1 MEEVVEKKKSI
12 IITNIF
18 FIALLSV
25 YGFILNTISEMTLL
39 FSGRMNNFSYIMFS
53 VYMGTG
59 ALLFAIA
66 GMVFRS
72 TRTRKVLLFIVDAV
86 FVSLLFSTYFHV
98 LNFENVYGVIVMC
111 VGFVGGFIYYLAMAE
126 ILQIHH
132 GNLIMLVGVAVSYV
146 LQLISEQVMAFP
158 KDERVI
164 LGAVFFLMIFSKI
177 FNHYIKSFFEEILPF
192 SDNNEREEKLSV
204 RRIRRLVGSAF
215 LIVVALGVP
224 EVTWTSAEIDPYI
237 FYSWPRLAVIF
248 AIILVGYTADRFGV
262 LAVEKLVMLALI
274 FSFVAVYNPDFPVIR
289 LLLFNLCEGILT
301 SYLILG
307 FWILAPATKQPFF
320 WASGATFVKT
330 IQMFF
335 LFFVRDFTPAGMFCL
350 SIAQVLSIALMFWI
364 LHSNPQE
371 VYPVPDDGD
380 AFGQFCDK
388 YHFTPRER
396 DVMRAITTTEDTAKA
411 LCVDLDISERMF
423 YRYIRQMCDKVGG
436 VDNRNGLVK
445 LYYTSIDTRVQ

>member
-1 MEEVVEKKKSI
+1 MQRLMEEVVEKKKSI
-12 IITNIF
+12 ILTNIF

-59 ALLFAIA
+59 ALLFAFT
-66 GMVFRS
+66 GMIFRS
-72 TRTRKVLLFIVDAV
+72 TRMRKVLLFIVDAV
-86 FVSLLFSTYFHV
+86 FVSLLLSTYFHV
-98 LNFENVYGVIVMC
+98 LNYENVYGVIVMC

-126 ILQIHH
+126 ILQLHH
-132 GNLIMLVGVAVSYV
+132 GKLIMIVGVAVSYV

-204 RRIRRLVGSAF
+204 RRVQRLVGSAF

-237 FYSWPRLAVIF
+237 FYTWPRLAVIF

-307 FWILAPATKQPFF
+307 FWILAPAAVLLGIRSDLRENNSNVLFIF
-320 WASGATFVKT
+320 CSGLYTGWNVLFIHCAGFIHRTFV
-330 IQMFF
+330 
-335 LFFVRDFTPAGMFCL
+335 LDF
-350 SIAQVLSIALMFWI
+350 
-364 LHSNPQE
+364 
-371 VYPVPDDGD
+371 
-380 AFGQFCDK
+380 AFQ
-388 YHFTPRER
+388 
-396 DVMRAITTTEDTAKA
+396 
-411 LCVDLDISERMF
+411 SS
-423 YRYIRQMCDKVGG
+423 GG
-436 VDNRNGLVK
+436 VSG
-445 LYYTSIDTRVQ
+445 S